1 VKLLTLDG
9 LSKTFGGLRAVDD
22 VNFEVEAGAIKAV
35 IGPNGAGKTTLFN
48 DSGVTVLLVEHDM
61 GLVMGISD
69 EIVVLCQGQKI
80 AEDKPLAIQKNPEV
94 VRAYLGD
101 DDA

>member
-1 VKLLTLDG
+1 MAKLIA
-9 LSKTFGGLRAVDD
+9 R
-22 VNFEVEAGAIKAV
+22 IR
-35 IGPNGAGKTTLFN
+35 

-80 AEDKPLAIQKNPEV
+80 AEDTPLAIQKNPEV